1 MRRVSSAGLI
11 LCLAAL
17 SGCGTMKRLS
27 VTVMLDPEMTKDPA
41 ATPTVEVNLVGINKS
56 ELPQWKA
63 YSMSEYWSPGN
74 KLRTGAEKHVVRFAQ
89 TLPSKHML
97 DRKNPIFQ
105 KWQDK
110 TASHL
115 CVLADLPDMM
125 DSKPGQPD
133 PRRMILPLHP
143 KAWKADSITI
153 TIKAGQM
160 VCSPAP
166 RRGM

>member
-1 MRRVSSAGLI
+1 MRRAVSAGLI

-41 ATPTVEVNLVGINKS
+41 AIPTVEVNLVGINKS
-56 ELPQWKA
+56 EMPQWKA

-74 KLRTGAEKHVVRFAQ
+74 KLRAGAEKYVVRFAQ
-89 TLPSKHML
+89 TLPSKQRL

-115 CVLADLPDMM
+115 FVLADLPGMADP
-125 DSKPGQPD
+125 KPGQPD
-133 PRRMILPLHP
+133 PRRIVLPLHP
-143 KAWKADSITI
+143 KAWKADDITI

-166 RRGM
+166 HRDM